1 MTPAEIREA
10 LHRAARIRPTR
21 FHKDMTLQARV
32 DAVEDYL
39 NLTAVA
45 RADLEQARLAAASA
59 VHELT
64 DQWDRIEGWEL
75 HLRNGRLGDRTTQ
88 EEIRRAKREIRP
100 DLHDA
105 IREARFL
112 VARLSEQIRRFEQDD
127 AAASRLYTIVAGA

>member
-45 RADLEQARLAAASA
+45 RGELEEARLYAASA
-59 VHELT
+59 LHDLGIEWE
-64 DQWDRIEGWEL
+64 DIEGWEI
-75 HLRNGRLGDRTTQ
+75 HLRRNSDRTTQ
-88 EEIRRAKREIRP
+88 DDIRRAKREIRP
-100 DLHDA
+100 DLHDG
-105 IREARFL
+105 IREAKFL
-112 VARLSEQIRRFEQDD
+112 IARLSEQIHRLEVDD
-127 AAASRLYTIVAGA
+127 KNASRTFTVLTGS